1 MSIYSKNNSTK
12 NTKATYQKF
21 HVYEAAT
28 SISEAKF
35 IAEDQNSANRYQ
47 HRAMATIVGNP
58 NIRPYDPIYFDGLPG
73 GFSGYW
79 TVLSVTHIFG
89 GIAKYLTRLEV
100 GTDILGD
107 VDSAAS
113 KNSDVRNVQAELSNQ
128 SLISSDVSLTQ
139 YTLSPNASSLPVD
152 STTTAKVSVDG
163 GLVPN
168 IPGIT
173 AYSDS
178 PPNLSTVTKTVNWTS
193 TGNRKVIS

>member
-1 MSIYSKNNSTK
+1 MSLYSKNNSVK

-47 HRAMATIVGNP
+47 HRAMATIVGHP
-58 NIRPYDPIYFDGLPG
+58 TLRPYDPIYLDGLPG

-79 TVLSVTHIFG
+79 TVLSVTHVFG
-89 GIAKYLTRLEV
+89 GIAKYLTRIEV
-100 GTDILGD
+100 GCDILGD
-107 VDSAAS
+107 VNPDAA
-113 KNSDVRNVQAELSNQ
+113 KNSDVRDVQAEISGQ
-128 SLISSDVSLTQ
+128 SLTNSESSLSQ
-139 YTLSPNASSLPVD
+139 YSLSPNNSSLPVE

-163 GLVPN
+163 GLVAN

-173 AYSDS
+173 TYSDS
-178 PPNLSTVTKTVNWTS
+178 PPNISNLKKTVSWIS